1 MALDAGFG
9 VPPGLGEAIGDEE
22 VMSRSLV
29 STLVLVF
36 GIGLLSSG
44 CAIPGLK
51 EANQRLKEQNDRLV
65 SENNRLEQ
73 ELVAGRRNSIP
84 DFPGGENSPAA
95 SSDAAELLIPG
106 GTDIGS
112 NVQVERT
119 PEGIRMTIPHR
130 VFFAPGRTELS
141 GPGKGVLKKI
151 AKVLND
157 GTYKEN
163 TVRVEGHTDDVPV
176 NKVRDRYPT
185 NWELSTARACSVVR
199 YLVSSGGVAKARIYP
214 AGFADTRPVA
224 GGKSVDSRQK
234 NRRVEITILNQ
245 GA

>member
-1 MALDAGFG
+1 
-9 VPPGLGEAIGDEE
+9 
-22 VMSRSLV
+22 MSRRLV
-29 STLVLVF
+29 CRFALVCLL
-36 GIGLLSSG
+36 GLLTSG

-73 ELVAGRRNSIP
+73 ELASFRGGPEVVADTAERKA
-84 DFPGGENSPAA
+84 EA
-95 SSDAAELLIPG
+95 SDLLIPG
-106 GTDIGS
+106 DGGIGS

-119 PEGIRMTIPHR
+119 PEGIKLTVPQQ
-130 VFFAPGRTELS
+130 VFFAQGKTELTV
-141 GPGKGVLKKI
+141 PGKGVLQKI
-151 AKVLND
+151 AQMLNGAD
-157 GTYKEN
+157 YSEN

-176 NKVRDRYPT
+176 NKVRARYPS
-185 NWELSTARACSVVR
+185 NWELSTARACTVVR
-199 YLVSSGGVAKARIYP
+199 YLVGSAGVSKSRIYP

-224 GGKSVDSRQK
+224 SGKSIDSRQK

>member
-1 MALDAGFG
+1 
-9 VPPGLGEAIGDEE
+9 
-22 VMSRSLV
+22 MSRNLV
-29 STLVLVF
+29 SMLVLVC
-36 GIGLLSSG
+36 GLGLLTSG

-73 ELVAGRRNSIP
+73 ELAARNRSLVP
-84 DFPGGENSPAA
+84 DLPAA
-95 SSDAAELLIPG
+95 GEASSGADAADLLIPG
-106 GTDIGS
+106 ENDIGS

-119 PEGIRMTIPHR
+119 AEGIRMTIPHR
-130 VFFAPGRTELS
+130 VFFAPGRTQLT
-141 GPGKGVLKKI
+141 GAGKGVLSKI
-151 AKVLND
+151 AGVLND
-157 GTYKEN
+157 TEYRQS

-199 YLVSSGGVAKARIYP
+199 YLVSNGGVAKGRIYP

>member
-1 MALDAGFG
+1 M
-9 VPPGLGEAIGDEE
+9 
-22 VMSRSLV
+22 MSRSLV
-29 STLVLVF
+29 STLALVC
-36 GIGLLSSG
+36 GMGLLTSG

-65 SENNRLEQ
+65 SENNHLEQ
-73 ELVAGRRNSIP
+73 ELAAQRSGSVP
-84 DFPGGENSPAA
+84 DFPDGENVPGRNADA
-95 SSDAAELLIPG
+95 SDLLITG
-106 GTDIGS
+106 ENEIGS

-130 VFFAPGRTELS
+130 VFFAPGRTELT

-151 AKVLND
+151 ARVLN
-157 GTYKEN
+157 GGEYKES
-163 TVRVEGHTDDVPV
+163 TIRVEGHTDDVPV

-199 YLVSSGGVAKARIYP
+199 YLVSSGGVEKARIYP

-224 GGKSVDSRQK
+224 DGTSVNSRQK

>member
-1 MALDAGFG
+1 
-9 VPPGLGEAIGDEE
+9 
-22 VMSRSLV
+22 MSRSLF
-29 STLVLVF
+29 STLALVCF
-36 GIGLLSSG
+36 LGLLTSG

-73 ELVAGRRNSIP
+73 ELASFSSGGSLGLA
-84 DFPGGENSPAA
+84 GGEDTPERRAEA
-95 SSDAAELLIPG
+95 SDLLIPDG
-106 GTDIGS
+106 DGIGS

-119 PEGIRMTIPHR
+119 AEGIRMTIPHR
-130 VFFAPGRTELS
+130 VFFDPGRTQIT
-141 GPGKGVLKKI
+141 GAGKGILQKI
-151 AKVLND
+151 AQVLNAAD
-157 GTYKEN
+157 YSDN

-176 NKVRDRYPT
+176 NKVRERYPT

-199 YLVSSGGVAKARIYP
+199 YLVDKGRVTKSRIYP
-214 AGFADTRPVA
+214 AGFADTRPVSDGNSA
-224 GGKSVDSRQK
+224 DSRQK

>member
-1 MALDAGFG
+1 
-9 VPPGLGEAIGDEE
+9 
-22 VMSRSLV
+22 VMSRNLV
-29 STLVLVF
+29 SMLVLVC
-36 GIGLLSSG
+36 GLGLLTSG

-73 ELVAGRRNSIP
+73 ELAAGNSSSIP
-84 DFPGGENSPAA
+84 DLPGEQNNPGGG
-95 SSDAAELLIPG
+95 DAADLLIPG
-106 GTDIGS
+106 ENSIGS
-112 NVQVERT
+112 NVKVERT

-141 GPGKGVLKKI
+141 GTGKGVLKKI
-151 AKVLND
+151 AGVLN
-157 GTYKEN
+157 GGEYSEN

-199 YLVSSGGVAKARIYP
+199 YLVSSGGVAKGRIYP
-214 AGFADTRPVA
+214 AGFADTKPVA

>member
-1 MALDAGFG
+1 M
-9 VPPGLGEAIGDEE
+9 
-22 VMSRSLV
+22 
-29 STLVLVF
+29 LVLVC
-36 GIGLLSSG
+36 GLGLSTSG

-73 ELVAGRRNSIP
+73 ELDVRNSSSIP
-84 DFPGGENSPAA
+84 DLPGEESTPGGG
-95 SSDAAELLIPG
+95 DAADLLIPG
-106 GTDIGS
+106 ENAIGS

-151 AKVLND
+151 AAVLN
-157 GTYKEN
+157 GGEYREN

-176 NKVRDRYPT
+176 NKVRDKYPT

-199 YLVSSGGVAKARIYP
+199 YLVGSAGVAKARIYP
-214 AGFADTRPVA
+214 AGFADTRPVS
-224 GGKSVDSRQK
+224 GGKSVDSRQR

>member
-1 MALDAGFG
+1 MSRNLVSMLAL
-9 VPPGLGEAIGDEE
+9 VCGLG
-22 VMSRSLV
+22 
-29 STLVLVF
+29 
-36 GIGLLSSG
+36 LLTSG

-73 ELVAGRRNSIP
+73 ELAARNRGSIP
-84 DFPGGENSPAA
+84 DLPTEGDASGGADA
-95 SSDAAELLIPG
+95 SDLLIPG
-106 GTDIGS
+106 ENGIGS

-119 PEGIRMTIPHR
+119 AEGIRMTIPHR
-130 VFFAPGRTELS
+130 VFFAPGRTELT
-141 GPGKGVLKKI
+141 GAGKGVLKKI
-151 AKVLND
+151 AGVLND
-157 GTYKEN
+157 GEYREN

-176 NKVRDRYPT
+176 NKVRDKYPT

-199 YLVSSGGVAKARIYP
+199 YLVSCGGVQKGRIYP
-214 AGFADTRPVA
+214 AGFADTKPVA